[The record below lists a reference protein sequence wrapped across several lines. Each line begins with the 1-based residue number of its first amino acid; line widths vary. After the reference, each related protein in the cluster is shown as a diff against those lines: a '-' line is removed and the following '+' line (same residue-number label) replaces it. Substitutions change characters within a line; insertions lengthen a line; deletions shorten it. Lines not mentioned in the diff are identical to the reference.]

1 MTYDSKL
8 ETLAKM
14 IDENT
19 AHIRN
24 TDFKGSFMSELDLKN
39 GEKSFYKIQTG
50 LKSYV
55 DCETDCKWTVSELTP
70 NQLTIPFTTKMGNK
84 TYQGERKFHDDTMI
98 ETSYISAKPTVVT
111 FKRV

>member
-1 MTYDSKL
+1 
-8 ETLAKM
+8 M

-39 GEKSFYKIQTG
+39 GEKTFYKIQTG

-55 DCETDCKWTVSELTP
+55 DCEVSLSDLFLRSNGYVERDFHCLAKTGPWTVY
-70 NQLTIPFTTKMGNK
+70 F
-84 TYQGERKFHDDTMI
+84 QGFWK
-98 ETSYISAKPTVVT
+98 S
-111 FKRV
+111 

>member
-1 MTYDSKL
+1 MMSHSK
-8 ETLAKM
+8 TLAKM

-39 GEKSFYKIQTG
+39 GGKTFYKIQTG

-55 DCETDCKWTVSELTP
+55 DCEVSLSPSYWTG
-70 NQLTIPFTTKMGNK
+70 F
-84 TYQGERKFHDDTMI
+84 R
-98 ETSYISAKPTVVT
+98 
-111 FKRV
+111 

>member
-1 MTYDSKL
+1 MV
-8 ETLAKM
+8 
-14 IDENT
+14 DENT

-55 DCETDCKWTVSELTP
+55 DCEVSSLTY
-70 NQLTIPFTTKMGNK
+70 TISGINTP
-84 TYQGERKFHDDTMI
+84 
-98 ETSYISAKPTVVT
+98 
-111 FKRV
+111 